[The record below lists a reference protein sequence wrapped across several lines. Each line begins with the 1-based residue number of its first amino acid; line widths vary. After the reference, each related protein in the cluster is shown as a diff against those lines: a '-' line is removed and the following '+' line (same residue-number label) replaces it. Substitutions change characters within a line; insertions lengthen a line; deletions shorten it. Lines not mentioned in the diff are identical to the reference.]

1 MPLVAFIAITVIVL
15 GISIVGMYTRESDPS
30 FGGEEGYN
38 AFAESAPH
46 SQTEESSPPVA
57 RRA

>member
-30 FGGEEGYN
+30 FGGEEGYD
-38 AFAESAPH
+38 AFADASSH
-46 SQTEESSPPVA
+46 SQTEVSSPSVA